1 MIEPTYASKAA
12 VERRLQKNVHDCGAY
27 VCAFAL
33 CLCHGLPVTTFDDTD
48 MVFIRNII
56 FLSILRKEVLDIV
69 TFPTSL

>member
-33 CLCHGLPVTTFDDTD
+33 CLCHGLPFDDKD